1 MSSSSSSTKIGL
13 CQMLSTNDKNHNR
26 DQVKELF
33 SRAKG
38 KAEFLF
44 LPECCDYVGKNV
56 EETLNLAEPLK
67 GSTVE
72 FYRKLCKE
80 NEMWGSFGG
89 IHEISDEHSGK
100 VFNTH
105 IIINSNGEL
114 VTMYRK
120 LHLFDVDTPDFKF
133 RESKIVSPG
142 SGVVEPIETPIG
154 KIGLQ
159 ICYDI
164 RFPECPIWL
173 KQQGA
178 QILTYPS
185 AFSVATG
192 KAHWDIL
199 NRSRAIENQCF
210 VISSA
215 QQGKHNEKRSSYG
228 QAIAVSPWG
237 DIIGRC
243 TEELEVQFVEIDV
256 GKIAKIEANMPCFQH
271 RRDNVYSL
279 EIKTADYIKESNC
292 SNESFVFEKYPI
304 DFRTIFLETKH
315 CVAFTNIR
323 CVVPGHVLIATKRII
338 PRLHQMTVAE
348 TKELFTSAKRVAQV
362 LEKHHN
368 ARSMT
373 ITVQDG
379 EYAGQTVK
387 HVHCHVMPRKPG
399 DFEHNDEIYVR
410 LNEHDQENTEK
421 SSRRT
426 LEEMAEEAEIYR
438 KLLCDEK
445 L

>member
-1 MSSSSSSTKIGL
+1 
-13 CQMLSTNDKNHNR
+13 MLSTNDKNHNR
-26 DQVKELF
+26 DQVGELF

-38 KAEFLF
+38 KADFLF
-44 LPECCDYVGKNV
+44 LPECCDYVGRNV
-56 EETLNLAEPLK
+56 EETLNLAEPLS
-67 GSTVE
+67 GFTVE
-72 FYRKLCKE
+72 FYRKICKDYG
-80 NEMWGSFGG
+80 MWGSFGG
-89 IHEISDEHSGK
+89 IHEISHENSGK

-105 IIINSNGEL
+105 IIINANGEL
-114 VTMYRK
+114 VALYRK

-142 SGVVEPIETPIG
+142 TGIVKPIETPIG
-154 KIGLQ
+154 RIGLQ

-173 KQQGA
+173 KKQGA

-185 AFSVATG
+185 AFSMATG

-228 QAIAVSPWG
+228 QAIAVSPCG
-237 DIIGRC
+237 DVIGRC

-279 EIKTADYIKESNC
+279 DIQSVDYMKDSNC
-292 SNESFVFEKYPI
+292 SNESFIFEKYPI
-304 DFRTIFLETKH
+304 DPRTIFLKTKH

-323 CVVPGHVLIATKRII
+323 CVVPGHVLVATKRII
-338 PRLHQMTVAE
+338 PRMAQMTDDE
-348 TKELFTSAKRVAQV
+348 TKDLFTSTKRVSEV
-362 LEKHHN
+362 LEKYHD
-368 ARSMT
+368 AKSMT

-379 EYAGQTVK
+379 EHAGQTVK
-387 HVHCHVMPRKPG
+387 HIHCHVMPRKPG
-399 DFEHNDEIYVR
+399 DFEHNDEIYIR
-410 LNEHDQENTEK
+410 LNEHDMANTE
-421 SSRRT
+421 STRRT
-426 LEEMAEEAEIYR
+426 LEEMAKEAEMYR
-438 KLLCDEK
+438 ALLR
-445 L
+445 